1 MTGWF
6 SLNVQVTVALIGGL
20 IVAVGWF
27 VNAWRDRVDQRRA
40 RLERVRDGLTAHRAE
55 VFRTMGPERREAMYT
70 DYVSLQL
77 QAFALRKTAV
87 AVIHTELGRAYA

>member
-40 RLERVRDGLTAHRAE
+40 RLERVRDGLTALRAE

-70 DYVSLQL
+70 DYVSLKI
-77 QAFALRKTAV
+77 QAIALGKAAV
-87 AVIHTELGRAYA
+87 SAIDAELGRRNG